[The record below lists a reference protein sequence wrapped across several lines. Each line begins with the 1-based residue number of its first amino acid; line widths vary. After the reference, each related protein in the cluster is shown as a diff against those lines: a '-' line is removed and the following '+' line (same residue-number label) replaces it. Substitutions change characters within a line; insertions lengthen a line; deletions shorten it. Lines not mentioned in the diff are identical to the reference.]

1 MSIADLVEASGVI
14 WGAHELT
21 PLNVRRIVV
30 VAADVAADVDVVVVV
45 VVAVVTVSVF
55 VWR

>member
-1 MSIADLVEASGVI
+1 MSIADLVEGSGVI
-14 WGAHELT
+14 LGAHELT

-30 VAADVAADVDVVVVV
+30 VAADVEDVVVVVVVV